1 MFGRDPFS
9 EIEKL
14 MTEMFMSPMT
24 GMTTMRT
31 MRTMSSGGLE
41 ISGKGY
47 MPITLIEGDNNIK
60 VIAMIPGV
68 NKEDIVVNAI
78 GNTLEIRAKRTPLMV
93 TESERI
99 IYSEIPE
106 DEEIYRTIKLP
117 ATVKEDTASAKFE
130 NGVLI
135 VDLPKSEVSIK
146 KGIDIE

>member
-24 GMTTMRT
+24 GMTT

>member
-9 EIEKL
+9 DIEKL
-14 MTEMFMSPMT
+14 MAEMFMAPMA
-24 GMTTMRT
+24 GMTAMRT
-31 MRTMSSGGLE
+31 MNSSGIE

-47 MPITLIEGDNNIK
+47 MPITLIEGDDHIK
-60 VIAMIPGV
+60 VIAMLPGV

-78 GNTLEIRAKRTPLMV
+78 GNTLEIRAKRSPLMI

-99 IYSEIPE
+99 VYSEISE

-130 NGVLI
+130 NGMLI
-135 VDLPKSEVSIK
+135 IELPKSEVSIK

>member
-14 MTEMFMSPMT
+14 MTEMFMFPMT
-24 GMTTMRT
+24 GITT

>member
-9 EIEKL
+9 DIEKL
-14 MTEMFMSPMT
+14 MAEMFMSPMA
-24 GMTTMRT
+24 GMTT

-47 MPITLIEGDNNIK
+47 LPITLIEGDDHIK
-60 VIAMIPGV
+60 VIAMLPGV

-78 GNTLEIRAKRTPLMV
+78 GNTLEIRAKRAPLMI
-93 TESERI
+93 TESERV
-99 IYSEIPE
+99 IYSEISE

-117 ATVKEDTASAKFE
+117 ATVKEDSASAKFE
-130 NGVLI
+130 NGMLVI
-135 VDLPKSEVSIK
+135 ELPKSEVSIK